1 MIGHKP
7 RAAPAPLRLTNLDF
21 DALAS
26 ERERSTTLQASRI
39 REHVA
44 ELRKRVLAWAR
55 GVVSRLSAL
64 GIAVEADE
72 HPRASADPGRLRIAF
87 LRDAD
92 ARSVLERTL
101 AASVAQQL
109 TSAGALDHV
118 CFALAMDAASIAVSI
133 ELSPLAR
140 LDAKNL
146 QARLADPALARG
158 LTRALEA
165 LPEQFAVALGGSTLD
180 AQQALRTG
188 ADGLARVLE
197 RAEDR
202 LTPLWIG
209 WSIPRSVAVMHSALL
224 DEQLEDA
231 IVALGP
237 IYRLVAWARD
247 NDLVALGRGG
257 DEARGPRSLSR
268 GEPERERA
276 LDRRDRL
283 RAKRRASRDGSAD
296 GASIPSPRRG
306 PGPST
311 RRATALEEEAA
322 PSSRAAREADGPSRK
337 RDAKRSARDAP
348 TQRTTRAGQRPLLHS
363 TLRTTL
369 RAPATPRFETARP
382 VKGSRR
388 PSEGAARQLFVT
400 EVDPTA
406 PVERGTRVRVLAG
419 PFIGKV
425 GVVQELDG
433 KGGAR
438 VMLGLLATRL
448 DVKDLIASAEGR
460 DRPSLATSHR
470 KPVPGR

>member
-7 RAAPAPLRLTNLDF
+7 RGAPAPLRLTSADF
-21 DALAS
+21 DALTS
-26 ERERSTTLQASRI
+26 ERERAQQA
-39 REHVA
+39 
-44 ELRKRVLAWAR
+44 LRQRVLAWAR
-55 GVVSRLSAL
+55 SVVSRLGAL
-64 GIAVEADE
+64 GIAVEAEE

-87 LRDAD
+87 LRDAE
-92 ARSVLERTL
+92 ARATLERAL
-101 AASVAQQL
+101 SASVAQRL

-118 CFALAMDAASIAVSI
+118 CFALAMDGATVAVSI

-146 QARLADPALARG
+146 QARLAHPSLARE

-209 WSIPRSVAVMHSALL
+209 WSIPRGVAVTHSALL

-237 IYRLVAWARD
+237 IYRLVAWAPD
-247 NDLVALGRGG
+247 NDLVGLGRGG
-257 DEARGPRSLSR
+257 DEGRGPTSR
-268 GEPERERA
+268 GQDSERERA

-283 RAKRRASRDGSAD
+283 RAKRAA
-296 GASIPSPRRG
+296 RRR
-306 PGPST
+306 PQDED
-311 RRATALEEEAA
+311 A
-322 PSSRAAREADGPSRK
+322 SSRASTDSRGRAQREPEPAARK
-337 RDAKRSARDAP
+337 REPKRSARDAAP
-348 TQRTTRAGQRPLLHS
+348 QRTTSRGRPILHS
-363 TLRTTL
+363 TLRTSL
-369 RAPATPRFETARP
+369 RTKAAPRFGTTKAAKTTRRTATDGET
-382 VKGSRR
+382 SR
-388 PSEGAARQLFVT
+388 QHFVT
-400 EVDPTA
+400 EVDPSA

-419 PFIGKV
+419 PFMGKI
-425 GVVQELDG
+425 GVVQEIDAR
-433 KGGAR
+433 GGAR

-460 DRPSLATSHR
+460 ERPSLATSHR
-470 KPVPGR
+470 KPLPGR